1 MHETPFRSRPLH
13 VRLSAPQGPKRSAT
27 TIVSRVEKSKSP
39 AAEANG
45 TKQEPGDDAAS
56 GERAART
63 LGLMN
68 VPDTVNDARIR
79 SLAEPYGKLV
89 KIILR
94 PDHQGAIV
102 EFADVHHAGKASLEL
117 EGHEIAPGRK
127 LHVGTVAEMLRQSAE
142 KKSAPSQTQSK
153 SKSGFLAGSG
163 PVKRPPQPGARGGKR
178 GGLGVKRGRVG
189 EDRGETTTT
198 NTTTTTTTD
207 SASTKKSN
215 DDFRAMIQRSQ
226 AE

>member
-1 MHETPFRSRPLH
+1 MK
-13 VRLSAPQGPKRSAT
+13 LSAPQGAKRTAT
-27 TIVSRVEKSKSP
+27 SIVSRVEKSQSP

-45 TKQEPGDDAAS
+45 TKQESGEDAAS

-142 KKSAPSQTQSK
+142 RKSSGAGTGQAKPSK
-153 SKSGFLAGSG
+153 AGGFLAASG
-163 PVKRPPQPGARGGKR
+163 PVKRPQQPGARGGKR
-178 GGLGVKRGRVG
+178 GGLGVKRG
-189 EDRGETTTT
+189 EKMTT
-198 NTTTTTTTD
+198 TTTTTTTD
-207 SASTKKSN
+207 SASPGPGPTKKSN
-215 DDFRAMIQRSQ
+215 DDFRAMIQRSP